1 MLFDLVI
8 ALGCALVPVM
18 TLEAS
23 QEPSTLAWL
32 AVYIVLCLATVMRRR
47 WPEVLCTA
55 AVVGAPAHLL
65 MPTLLTY
72 LLPGVCLYAVARYG
86 RSRLVLALLSA
97 VTVVRLAAARA
108 ALFESDAISG
118 TLWHIPGEA
127 LFMAVPVALGLYAK
141 ARVMVLE
148 NLRDKAE
155 RLEREQHLM
164 AWQARMEERTRI
176 AREMHDVVAHRVSLM
191 VIHAGAIEVTE
202 EVPDQATR
210 SARLVGEI
218 GRQAVEELRE
228 VLAVLRPDQEKGEE
242 AAPRN
247 PQPTL
252 DDLSVLAEQ
261 SRTAGMNVDVML
273 SGTRRPLDLSCERT
287 AYRLVQEAL
296 TNIHK
301 HAGDNA
307 TARVHVRYEPDTLHV
322 AVENDAVLTPAPAYL
337 PFPSGGH
344 GLTGL
349 RERVTVLGGL
359 FEAGPRADGGFRVSA
374 ALPTKEIT
382 L

>member
-1 MLFDLVI
+1 MLFDLAI

-18 TLEAS
+18 TLETS

-32 AVYIVLCLATVMRRR
+32 AVYLVLCLATVVRRR
-47 WPEVLCTA
+47 WPAVLCTA
-55 AVVGAPAHLL
+55 AVVGAPVHVL

-86 RSRLVLALLSA
+86 RSHLVLALLSVA
-97 VTVVRLAAARA
+97 TVVRLAAVRA
-108 ALFESDAISG
+108 VLFESDAVSG
-118 TLWHIPGEA
+118 MLWHLPGEA
-127 LFMAVPVALGLYAK
+127 FFIAVPVVLGLYAK
-141 ARVMVLE
+141 ARVIVLE

-164 AWQARMEERTRI
+164 AWRARMEERTRI

-191 VIHAGAIEVTE
+191 VIHAGAIEVTAG
-202 EVPDQATR
+202 VPDQATQ

-228 VLAVLRPDQEKGEE
+228 VLAVLRPDKEQGEE
-242 AAPRN
+242 AAPRD

-252 DDLSVLAEQ
+252 DDLSALVAQ
-261 SRTAGMNVDVML
+261 SRTAGMSVDVTL
-273 SGTRRPLDLSCERT
+273 SGARRPLDPSCERT

-301 HAGDNA
+301 HAGESA

-322 AVENDAVLTPAPAYL
+322 AVENDAPAAPAYPTL
-337 PFPSGGH
+337 PSGGH

-349 RERVTVLGGL
+349 RERVTVLGGV
-359 FEAGPRADGGFRVSA
+359 FDAGPRADGGFRVSA
-374 ALPTKEIT
+374 VLPTKET
-382 L
+382 TP

>member
-1 MLFDLVI
+1 MLFDLGI
-8 ALGCALVPVM
+8 ALGCALVPAM

-23 QEPSTLAWL
+23 AEPSTLAWL
-32 AVYIVLCLATVMRRR
+32 AVYLVLCLATVVRRR
-47 WPEVLCTA
+47 WPAVLGA
-55 AVVGAPAHLL
+55 AVVVGAPVHLL

-86 RSRLVLALLSA
+86 RSRLVLALLSVA
-97 VTVVRLAAARA
+97 IVVRLAAARA
-108 ALFESDAISG
+108 VLFESDAVSG
-118 TLWHIPGEA
+118 MLWHIPGEA
-127 LFMAVPVALGLYAK
+127 LFLAAPVVLGLYTR

-164 AWQARMEERTRI
+164 AWRARMEERTRI

-202 EVPDQATR
+202 GVPEQATR

-228 VLAVLRPDQEKGEE
+228 VLAVLRPDKEQAEE
-242 AAPRN
+242 AAPRS

-252 DDLSVLAEQ
+252 DDLSVLVEQ
-261 SRTAGMNVDVML
+261 SRTAGMNVDVTF
-273 SGTRRPLDLSCERT
+273 SGARRPLDPGCERT

-301 HAGDNA
+301 HAGEGA

-322 AVENDAVLTPAPAYL
+322 AVENDAPTGPAYAPL
-337 PFPSGGH
+337 PSGGH

-349 RERVTVLGGL
+349 RERVTVLGGV
-359 FEAGPRADGGFRVSA
+359 FDAGPRADGGFRVSA
-374 ALPTKEIT
+374 ALPTKET
-382 L
+382 TP